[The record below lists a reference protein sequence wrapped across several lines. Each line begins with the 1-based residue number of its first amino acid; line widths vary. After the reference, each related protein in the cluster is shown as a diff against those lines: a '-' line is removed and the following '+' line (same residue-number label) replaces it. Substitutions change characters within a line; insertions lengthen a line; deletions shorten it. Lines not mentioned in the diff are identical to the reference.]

1 MNKLLS
7 VLTLS
12 ISLLVANTT
21 FADAN
26 SSHQV
31 LLQTNLGSIKL
42 QLDADKAP
50 ITVANFENYVEKG
63 FYDGTIFHRV
73 IGNFMIQGGGFRPG
87 LIEKE
92 SDAPISNEADNGLSN
107 VVGTIAMARTQDPH
121 SATAQFFINV
131 NDNSALDFQA
141 RTTEGWGYAVFG
153 RVIDGMDVV
162 ERIKNV
168 KTTTKRWF
176 RNVPVEDVII
186 EKVTLLP

>member
-73 IGNFMIQGGGFRPG
+73 IDNFMIQGGGFDVEMQQKSTAEP
-87 LIEKE
+87 IE
-92 SDAPISNEADNGLSN
+92 NEADNGLKN
-107 VVGTIAMARTQDPH
+107 DFGTIAMARTQDPH

>member
-12 ISLLVANTT
+12 ISLLVATTT

-26 SSHQV
+26 GSHQV

-50 ITVANFENYVEKG
+50 VTVANFENYVKKG

-107 VVGTIAMARTQDPH
+107 VAGSVAMARTQDPH

>member
-107 VVGTIAMARTQDPH
+107 IAGSIAMARTQDPH